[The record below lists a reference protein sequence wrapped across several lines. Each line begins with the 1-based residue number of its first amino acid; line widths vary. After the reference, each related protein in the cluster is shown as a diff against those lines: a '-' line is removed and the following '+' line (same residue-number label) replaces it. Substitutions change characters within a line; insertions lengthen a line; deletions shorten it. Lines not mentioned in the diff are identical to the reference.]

1 MTSLSALLGVVL
13 ILVILGDAFETIVF
27 PRRVTRRIRL
37 ARFFIRYTWLLWLAL
52 VHWLSSRR
60 RQETYLSFF
69 GPVAL
74 LLLLVV
80 WATGLVFGF
89 AFLHW
94 ASGSTIQP
102 GGGNPG
108 FATDLYFSATTFFTL
123 GLGDVIPRT
132 PMAKALTAVQA
143 GVGFGFLA
151 LVIGFL
157 PALNQSFSR
166 REVNI
171 SLLDARAGSPPTAAE
186 VLRRHSYDHGL
197 EALRMLL
204 REWEGWSAELLESHL
219 SYPMLAFFRSQHDNQ
234 SWLGALTAILD
245 TCALIMTGLEG
256 ACARQAELTFA
267 IARHTVVDLSIIFRR
282 PPLPPE
288 NDRLPLTQ
296 LENLRTA
303 LAASGLRLRE
313 GSGASQ
319 KLIELR
325 QMYEPY
331 IYSLAKYLH
340 IRIPGWMPE
349 TGPVD
354 NWQTSV
360 WGPASG
366 SPGAGK
372 KEEHF

>member
-1 MTSLSALLGVVL
+1 MRTCSPCLDIPGKKNSCGHGSGRPQEIRKDIKILDLVKSSYQRLWVWFSFWSFSGTLSRHRFSPPGDSPDSSGPLFHPLYLAALVG
-13 ILVILGDAFETIVF
+13 
-27 PRRVTRRIRL
+27 
-37 ARFFIRYTWLLWLAL
+37 L
-52 VHWLSSRR
+52 VHWLSSRK

-69 GPVAL
+69 GPFAL

-80 WATGLVFGF
+80 WATGLIFGF
-89 AFLHW
+89 AILHW

-102 GGGNPG
+102 AGGNPG
-108 FATDLYFSATTFFTL
+108 FTTDLYFSATTFFTL

-197 EALRMLL
+197 EALQILL
-204 REWEGWSAELLESHL
+204 RDWEGWSAELLESHL

-245 TCALIMTGLEG
+245 TCALIMAGLEG
-256 ACARQAELTFA
+256 ACERQAELTFA
-267 IARHTVVDLSIIFRR
+267 IARHTAVDLRSS
-282 PPLPPE
+282 
-288 NDRLPLTQ
+288 
-296 LENLRTA
+296 
-303 LAASGLRLRE
+303 LAAS
-313 GSGASQ
+313 AS
-319 KLIELR
+319 
-325 QMYEPY
+325 
-331 IYSLAKYLH
+331 
-340 IRIPGWMPE
+340 
-349 TGPVD
+349 TG
-354 NWQTSV
+354 
-360 WGPASG
+360 
-366 SPGAGK
+366 
-372 KEEHF
+372 E